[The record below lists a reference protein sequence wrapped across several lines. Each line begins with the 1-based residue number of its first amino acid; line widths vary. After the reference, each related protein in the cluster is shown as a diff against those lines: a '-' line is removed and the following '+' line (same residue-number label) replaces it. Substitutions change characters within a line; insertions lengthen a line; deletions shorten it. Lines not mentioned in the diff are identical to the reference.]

1 MANSILDK
9 YGIKEVA
16 DVTFYHIGDGG
27 KPDYPVLFL
36 DTLKVS
42 TIEQTASNTAAQGG
56 KGNPELIMWDFG
68 KEITISIT
76 DALFSAKSMAIA
88 FGNGNVTTASEAV
101 ESSGYAYI
109 MKTIEW
115 TAPSASASFPST
127 YTENGVT
134 YDVINAKI
142 YKADAADASG
152 APVSVEAVASG
163 VKYLVTFDRKT
174 KGLPKVIEISANSF
188 PGTYYVTGDTYARSY
203 ESGEDQF
210 FQFIVPK
217 AKMQAENTITLEAEG
232 DPSVFNF
239 NLRVLRPESGPMMML
254 VPYELDGSV
263 ATEASG
269 TLYHNHVLTPATT

>member
-42 TIEQTASNTAAQGG
+42 TIEQTASNTSARGG

-68 KEITISIT
+68 KEITVSIT

-88 FGNGNVTTASEAV
+88 FGNGHVANAAAV
-101 ESSGYAYI
+101 SSDYAYM

-115 TAPSASASFPST
+115 TCQSAATGYPSQ
-127 YTENGVT
+127 YIENGMA
-134 YDVINAKI
+134 YDVINAKY
-142 YKADAADASG
+142 YKADAAGSSDVVA
-152 APVSVEAVASG
+152 VSDLVAG
-163 VKYLVTFDRKT
+163 EKYLVTFDRKT
-174 KGLPKVIEISANSF
+174 KRLPKVIEISANSF

-210 FQFIVPK
+210 FQFIIPK
-217 AKMQAENTITLEAEG
+217 AKMQAENTITLEAEC

-254 VPYELDGSV
+254 VPYELDGTASV
-263 ATEASG
+263 EASG
-269 TLYHNHVLTPATT
+269 QLYHNHDLLGTNAS